1 MMKSVATV
9 TVANSNKGL
18 TTLDRV
24 KAELGIT
31 GNGSDALLG
40 AKILE
45 ASSDIEG
52 HLNRTLRKE
61 TISEVF
67 WGLRGCA
74 EALIFS
80 RNPVGTI
87 TSVTLDDELIDAD
100 NYRLDPEAGLLYR
113 LSDGSPSSWSFGKAT
128 TVIYQAG
135 YDMPVDITNTGDLP
149 PALQA
154 ACVELVASYWA
165 SRGRDPTVREE
176 DVQGVMRTV
185 YWVGAVGDAGELPPS
200 VESKIGTFRRMA
212 LA

>member
-31 GNGSDALLG
+31 GNGSDALLE

-45 ASSDIEG
+45 ASSDIEA

-80 RNPVGTI
+80 RTPVGTI

-100 NYRLDPEAGLLYR
+100 DYRLDPDAGLLYR
-113 LSDGSPSSWSFGKAT
+113 LSAASPSWWSFGKAL
-128 TVIYQAG
+128 TVIYEAG

-154 ACVELVASYWA
+154 ACVELVGSYWA